1 MKSYTFT
8 NKFKSKRFN
17 KRFRPNVNN
26 TFGMPLSFLKI
37 KCKTIK
43 DRINELLEIPRS
55 KKFKYC
61 IDNLDGI
68 KYIYDLDLFRDTGS
82 QYIEENNTLIL
93 RDHYKENN
101 KI

>member
-1 MKSYTFT
+1 MQTYTFT
-8 NKFKSKRFN
+8 NYFKSKRYN
-17 KRFRPNVNN
+17 KNFRPNVNN

-43 DRINELLEIPRS
+43 DRINELLLISRS
-55 KKFKYC
+55 KNFKYC

-68 KYIYDLDLFRDTGS
+68 KYIYDLDLFRKTGT
-82 QYIEENNTLIL
+82 QNIKENNTLIL
-93 RDHYKENN
+93 REHHKQNN